1 MCVKGEGG
9 CPGLGNK
16 VSCDGKGE
24 QPRLQREGSSRGLH
38 GECGGRLGEEL
49 GLPWGRAAEAGLEAG
64 VTAYLSLVRWTPSRS
79 ALGLSICEMEGIET
93 DLAPRLS
100 S

>member
-24 QPRLQREGSSRGLH
+24 QPRLQREG
-38 GECGGRLGEEL
+38 GGRLGEEL

-79 ALGLSICEMEGIET
+79 ALGLSICEMKGIET